1 VGSGISICGMLLWRR
16 RCARLPSRRCRHAGF
31 AVLHLALVLLSLLL
45 LAGVFSRAP
54 DDP

>member
-1 VGSGISICGMLLWRR
+1 VRGYLRDTSLR
-16 RCARLPSRRCRHAGF
+16 AGF

-54 DDP
+54 DDR

>member
-1 VGSGISICGMLLWRR
+1 
-16 RCARLPSRRCRHAGF
+16 
-31 AVLHLALVLLSLLL
+31 VLHLALVLLSLLL